1 MLKNINT
8 LLESFGLGLQTRAV
22 HVQFS
27 NQALNGS
34 VFLQCIQGQQY
45 INQGLKAELLC
56 LSTNAH
62 IALKQF
68 IGCQVAVDQVT
79 DFGELYRTTG
89 IITGAS
95 QGQSDGALSIY
106 KLTLE
111 DATSLWHKRRNSRVF
126 MNKSILE
133 ISEVLFK
140 EWQTKSALFASSLSL
155 DSRGLKKQYDVRP
168 FVMQSNETDYEFLT
182 RLWRSEGINWLV
194 DESERIVPVSAA
206 QIQTQ
211 KLRLID
217 ENSQYEAMPRH
228 SIRFHRSHATER
240 FDTITSLIAQR
251 SIQSTAVQVQRW
263 QADNL
268 AQDQGDS
275 QLSNHQHSEQ
285 QDNET
290 LSLEQAWTISPAW
303 TSDLKGEDQTTA
315 SSSAQV
321 DKLNAQLSQYQ
332 ELQAKYFTAISSVR
346 DAQVGYWFE
355 LREHP
360 EIDQHEGSDREFLIL
375 GKTFY
380 NQNNLPKE
388 LQDQL
393 SKLLNLNYWN
403 HLIKDQRQANELS
416 LVRRRIPVVPE
427 YNPLTHRPSA
437 FPQRAKV
444 VGPQGETIYV
454 DQWGRIKVRFLFTRS
469 DDNSHDGGAGSN
481 DNDTDS
487 AWVDV
492 LTSWA
497 GEGYGTRFHPRIG
510 EIVVIDFF
518 DGNVDRP
525 FVMGRLHE
533 AERHQTMFDV
543 KGQLPDT
550 KKLSGIRSSEVGGSG
565 FNQLRFDDTTGQIS
579 AQLQS
584 SHAATQLNLGNLS
597 HPKDKETSNGRGEGF
612 ELRTDA
618 YGAVRAGKGM
628 LITTYAQENAIAD
641 HLEAAQAQS
650 LLNQGAE
657 SMKVLSEI
665 AVKQQTDALNVI
677 NRLPKFIQSL
687 ELKSAGQALNT
698 TLNLFKEGVSS
709 DPLNALKD
717 CGGFIKD
724 IGALGGNAKG
734 IVDEFN
740 EYFSDAKEAVENLK
754 AFIENVEEHGT
765 DIIKG
770 KLASLKDNIKSNPF
784 ESISNVG
791 KVLSNIEIKD
801 FDIMSTCG
809 TFNKGNKLEIK
820 PLEALS
826 SLQGFMEGYTQG
838 LEDSSDNAKQ
848 EQGKIF
854 RQALMLLASP
864 NGIALTTPED
874 IILQAS
880 QDIAESAN
888 GSINMSAQKN
898 IVGHAQDKISLFAAQ
913 KGLSA
918 FAAKGPIKVQA
929 QDDLIEII
937 AKKVIK
943 LIATED
949 KIELTSSKEID
960 LKAGGTQLVVNGS
973 GVFIKT
979 GGKFEVKSGQQLF
992 TSGAK
997 VNAQLPKM
1005 PESGIFSRRFDFGDI
1020 FNLEDLKDE
1029 IRFKVINKTKNT
1041 EYIGILDEM
1050 GRTPRIFSDSSDNVE
1065 IQFISSNED
1074 ESIIPTKELDEDL
1087 YNHDTGDLVDDGIHS
1102 QLEEAL
1108 DDEYKDDLEDDFN
1121 KFGV

>member
-8 LLESFGLGLQTRAV
+8 LLESFGLGLQKRAV

-34 VFLQCIQGQQY
+34 VFLQCIQGQQH

-56 LSTNAH
+56 LSTDAD

-89 IITGAS
+89 VVTGAS
-95 QGQSDGALSIY
+95 QGQSDGALTVY
-106 KLTLE
+106 KITLE
-111 DATSLWHKRRNSRVF
+111 DATSLWHKRLNSRVF
-126 MNKSILE
+126 INKSVLE
-133 ISEVLFK
+133 ISEILFK
-140 EWQTKSALFASSLSL
+140 EWQAKSALFAASLSL
-155 DSRGLKKQYDVRP
+155 DSRGLTKEYDIRP
-168 FVMQSNETDYEFLT
+168 FVMQANETDYAFLT

-194 DESERIVPVSAA
+194 DESARVVPISAT
-206 QIQTQ
+206 QIEAQ

-217 ENSQYEAMPRH
+217 DNSQYEAMPRRN
-228 SIRFHRSHATER
+228 IRFHRSHATER

-251 SIQSTAVQVQRW
+251 SIQSTAIQVQRW
-263 QADNL
+263 QANNL

-275 QLSNHQHSEQ
+275 LLSNHQHSEQ

-303 TSDLKGEDQTTA
+303 MSDLKGEDQTTA
-315 SSSAQV
+315 SSSAQL
-321 DKLNAQLSQYQ
+321 DKLNSQLTQYQ
-332 ELQAKYFTAISSVR
+332 ELQSKYFTATSSVR

-355 LREHP
+355 LKEHP
-360 EIDQHEGSDREFLIL
+360 EIDQHDGSDREFLIL
-375 GKTFY
+375 SKTFY

-393 SKLLNLNYWN
+393 SKLLNLSYWN

-416 LVRRRIPVVPE
+416 LMRRGIAIVPE
-427 YNPLTHRPSA
+427 YNPLDHRPDA

-454 DQWGRIKVRFLFTRS
+454 DQWGRIKVRFLFTRT

-533 AERHQTMFDV
+533 AERHQTMFDI

-579 AQLQS
+579 TQLQS

-618 YGAVRAGKGM
+618 YGAMRAGKGM
-628 LITTYAQENAIAD
+628 LITTYAQENAIED

-665 AVKQQTDALNVI
+665 AVKQQTDALNVV
-677 NRLPKFIQSL
+677 NRLPKLINSL
-687 ELKSAGQALNT
+687 ELKGANQALQAT
-698 TLNLFKEGVSS
+698 VGLFKNAVGS
-709 DPLNALKD
+709 DPISALKNSGD
-717 CGGFIKD
+717 FIEDIQKFGKD
-724 IGALGGNAKG
+724 TKN
-734 IVDEFN
+734 IVDEFKDFFN
-740 EYFSDAKEAVENLK
+740 DSKESIENLK
-754 AFIENVEEHGT
+754 SFIENIEEHGS
-765 DIIKG
+765 DVLKG
-770 KLASLKDNIKSNPF
+770 KLTSLKDKFDSEPL
-784 ESISNVG
+784 SALKDVG
-791 KVLSNIEIKD
+791 KVIANVEIKD
-801 FDIMSTCG
+801 FDLTSVCG
-809 TFNKGNKLEIK
+809 TFNKGSKLDVN
-820 PLEALS
+820 PMQALG
-826 SLQGFMEGYTQG
+826 SLQGFMESYTKD
-838 LEDSSDNAKQ
+838 LENSGDSAKQ

-874 IILQAS
+874 IVLQAS
-880 QDIAESAN
+880 QDIAESAQ
-888 GSINMSAQKN
+888 GSINLSAQKN
-898 IVGHAQDKISLFAAQ
+898 IVAHAQDKISLFAAQ

-918 FAAKGPIKVQA
+918 FAAKGPIKIQA
-929 QDDLIEII
+929 QTDWLEILSR
-937 AKKVIK
+937 KYIK
-943 LIATED
+943 IISVED
-949 KIELTSSKEID
+949 KIEIVSPKEIILNAGGSQLKISD
-960 LKAGGTQLVVNGS
+960 KGIFIETPRLFHVKAGQH
-973 GVFIKT
+973 
-979 GGKFEVKSGQQLF
+979 KFD
-992 TSGAK
+992 SGAI
-997 VNAQLPKM
+997 VNYPVPNMPSLYYGSFNLTDEYNNPLIGQKYKLTLPSGKEILGLTDDQGKTLTGYSAENNQDIKLEVIENINEDIWYQ
-1005 PESGIFSRRFDFGDI
+1005 PESTF
-1020 FNLEDLKDE
+1020 
-1029 IRFKVINKTKNT
+1029 
-1041 EYIGILDEM
+1041 EYEQLDSMEY
-1050 GRTPRIFSDSSDNVE
+1050 PIVD
-1065 IQFISSNED
+1065 ED
-1074 ESIIPTKELDEDL
+1074 EVE
-1087 YNHDTGDLVDDGIHS
+1087 NDD
-1102 QLEEAL
+1102 
-1108 DDEYKDDLEDDFN
+1108 
-1121 KFGV
+1121 